1 LIDKEVVVIG
11 AGLAGSEAAWQLA
24 NSGVSVK
31 LVEMRPFK
39 STPAHHTGAF
49 AELVCSNSFG
59 ALSPDRA
66 SGLFDKIIIAIAKS
80 ETKNPLFSLEDRIKL
95 ANTIYK
101 DNDKV
106 DVIGFPRQLTVDVA
120 KEHNACAIIRGLRA
134 VSDFEYE
141 FQLATMNR
149 SLAPDIESIFLT
161 PKESL
166 IYVSSSLIK
175 EICDL
180 KGDISKFVHPS
191 VEQAL
196 KAKLDS

>member
-1 LIDKEVVVIG
+1 MKFMKVAIYP
-11 AGLAGSEAAWQLA
+11 GSFDPITLGHMDIINRA
-24 NSGVSVK
+24 
-31 LVEMRPFK
+31 
-39 STPAHHTGAF
+39 
-49 AELVCSNSFG
+49 CS
-59 ALSPDRA
+59 
-66 SGLFDKIIIAIAKS
+66 LFDKIIIAIAKS
-80 ETKNPLFSLEDRIKL
+80 ETKDPLFSLEDRLKL
-95 ANTIYK
+95 AKTIYK
-101 DNDKV
+101 NNSQV
-106 DVIGFPRQLTVDVA
+106 EVIGFPRQLTVDVA

-180 KGDISKFVHPS
+180 KGDISKFVDPV

>member
-1 LIDKEVVVIG
+1 MNFMKVAIYP
-11 AGLAGSEAAWQLA
+11 GSFD
-24 NSGVSVK
+24 
-31 LVEMRPFK
+31 PI
-39 STPAHHTGAF
+39 T
-49 AELVCSNSFG
+49 FG
-59 ALSPDRA
+59 HMDIIDRA
-66 SGLFDKIIIAIAKS
+66 SGLFDKILIAIAKS

-95 ANTIYK
+95 ANNIYE

>member
-1 LIDKEVVVIG
+1 MRVAIYP
-11 AGLAGSEAAWQLA
+11 GSFDPITY
-24 NSGVSVK
+24 GH
-31 LVEMRPFK
+31 MDII
-39 STPAHHTGAF
+39 
-49 AELVCSNSFG
+49 
-59 ALSPDRA
+59 DRA

-80 ETKNPLFSLEDRIKL
+80 EVKNPLFTLEDRMKL
-95 ANTIYK
+95 AKTIYG

-106 DVIGFPRQLTVDVA
+106 DVVGFPRKLTVDVA
-120 KEHNACAIIRGLRA
+120 KEHSACAIIRGLRA

-180 KGDISKFVHPS
+180 KGDISKFVHPT

-196 KAKLDS
+196 KAKLGS

>member
-1 LIDKEVVVIG
+1 MKVAIYP
-11 AGLAGSEAAWQLA
+11 GSFD
-24 NSGVSVK
+24 
-31 LVEMRPFK
+31 PI
-39 STPAHHTGAF
+39 T
-49 AELVCSNSFG
+49 FG
-59 ALSPDRA
+59 HMDIIDRA

-141 FQLATMNR
+141 FQLATMN
-149 SLAPDIESIFLT
+149 S
-161 PKESL
+161 
-166 IYVSSSLIK
+166 
-175 EICDL
+175 
-180 KGDISKFVHPS
+180 H
-191 VEQAL
+191 
-196 KAKLDS
+196 

>member
-1 LIDKEVVVIG
+1 MKVAIYP
-11 AGLAGSEAAWQLA
+11 GSFD
-24 NSGVSVK
+24 
-31 LVEMRPFK
+31 PI
-39 STPAHHTGAF
+39 T
-49 AELVCSNSFG
+49 FG
-59 ALSPDRA
+59 HMDIIDRA
-66 SGLFDKIIIAIAKS
+66 SGLFDKIVIAIAKS

-95 ANTIYK
+95 AKNIYQ
-101 DNDKV
+101 DNQKV
-106 DVIGFPRQLTVDVA
+106 EVMGFPRQLTVDVA
-120 KEHNACAIIRGLRA
+120 KEQNACAIIRGLRA

-149 SLAPDIESIFLT
+149 SLAPNIESIFLT

-191 VEQAL
+191 VEKAL
-196 KAKLDS
+196 KAKLGS

>member
-1 LIDKEVVVIG
+1 MRVAIYP
-11 AGLAGSEAAWQLA
+11 GSFDPITY
-24 NSGVSVK
+24 GH
-31 LVEMRPFK
+31 MDII
-39 STPAHHTGAF
+39 
-49 AELVCSNSFG
+49 
-59 ALSPDRA
+59 DRA
-66 SGLFDKIIIAIAKS
+66 SGLFDKIIIAVAKS
-80 ETKNPLFSLEDRIKL
+80 EAKNPLFTLEDRLKL
-95 ANTIYK
+95 AKTIYG
-101 DNDKV
+101 DNEKV
-106 DVIGFPRQLTVDVA
+106 DVVGFPRQLTVDVA
-120 KEHNACAIIRGLRA
+120 KEHRACAIIRGLRA

-196 KAKLDS
+196 KAKLGS